1 MTVLKFAISV
11 SVRQSFIQLHA
22 KTKRHRYELPF
33 TSKLP
38 SLDAHQ
44 NETEDVSLLIIV
56 NTRSPSLSL
65 SLSLFRQ
72 TAAENFHRLCVEM
85 KLLWISDV

>member
-65 SLSLFRQ
+65 SLSLS
-72 TAAENFHRLCVEM
+72 ANGCGELSPSLCGDETFM
-85 KLLWISDV
+85 D